1 MAVLHGGDR
10 STGVLV
16 VVGGPQ
22 YRVGSHRQFVL
33 MARYLAEAG
42 FPVLRFDARGMGDS
56 DGDFPGFEHCV
67 DDISAAIDAFH
78 EHQPGLRRVVIWGRC
93 DGASA
98 ALLYLHARGG
108 DPRICGLCLVNPW
121 VRSAS
126 TLAMARSAHYY
137 RDRIRSKEFWRKL
150 LTGGVSPQ
158 ALQGWWN
165 TRRLAKAQSAGRVG
179 GASSF
184 QARMRDALAH
194 FQGRT
199 LLALSGRDLTA
210 QEFLQATEHDAA
222 WQTALGRNTVSR
234 MVFVNADH
242 TFSDLQMQAELFH
255 AMLGW
260 LTALAPSFAAPASP

>member
-33 MARYLAEAG
+33 MARCLAEAG

-78 EHQPGLRRVVIWGRC
+78 EHQPGLRKLVVWGLC

-98 ALLYLHARGG
+98 ALLYLHTRKG
-108 DPRICGLCLVNPW
+108 DPRVCGLCLVNPW
-121 VRSAS
+121 VRSAG

-137 RDRIRSKEFWRKL
+137 RERIRSLDFWRKL
-150 LTGGVSPQ
+150 FNGGVSPQ
-158 ALQGWWN
+158 ALHGWWK
-165 TRRLAKAQSAGRVG
+165 TRRLAKAQSVGKAG

-184 QARMRDALAH
+184 QEQMRDALVH
-194 FQGRT
+194 FEGLT

-210 QEFLQATEHDAA
+210 QEFLQATEQDAV
-222 WQTALGRNTVSR
+222 WQAALGRSTVSR
-234 MVFVNADH
+234 MVFTSADH
-242 TFSDLQMQAELFH
+242 TFSDLQVQAELFH

-260 LTALAPSFAAPASP
+260 LTASAPCCAAPSPP